1 MAGEARERLSCLLLS
16 FLFASLVMEV
26 QRCGTLCIRRR
37 DWAGGDMCII
47 KRREQRHLVV
57 SLGCGLGHGVL
68 GVSTS
73 FFTELRA
80 VRRDLFMAWAISANQ
95 HRISF

>member
-1 MAGEARERLSCLLLS
+1 
-16 FLFASLVMEV
+16 
-26 QRCGTLCIRRR
+26 
-37 DWAGGDMCII
+37 MCII

-57 SLGCGLGHGVL
+57 SLGCGHGHSVL